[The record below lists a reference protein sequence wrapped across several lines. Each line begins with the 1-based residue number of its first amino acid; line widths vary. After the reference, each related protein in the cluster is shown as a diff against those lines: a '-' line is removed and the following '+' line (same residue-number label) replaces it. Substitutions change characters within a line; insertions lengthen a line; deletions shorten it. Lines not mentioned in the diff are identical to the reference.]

1 MILKT
6 FIKQFPGGSFP
17 TLIETES
24 GSRYVLKMRGAGNAG
39 VSLLSEFIANKI
51 ANKLHWPVPDVDW
64 VCIPDNFP
72 WIFGTDE
79 FDDIVQKSYGWNLAL
94 EYVPHANQANLKF
107 IETADEVLLN
117 RIYAL
122 DLFFINVDRTENAS
136 NFLKDEKG
144 KIWIIDHGA
153 LGLFQTIDIRRKDLF
168 SNHIFYKILQKKEF
182 VYDPIIHDTQ
192 LFSETIDLIPHSIM
206 TEAGFTKETLLN
218 RIKARIN
225 HLSQ

>member
-1 MILKT
+1 M
-6 FIKQFPGGSFP
+6 
-17 TLIETES
+17 
-24 GSRYVLKMRGAGNAG
+24 
-39 VSLLSEFIANKI
+39 
-51 ANKLHWPVPDVDW
+51 
-64 VCIPDNFP
+64 
-72 WIFGTDE
+72 
-79 FDDIVQKSYGWNLAL
+79 
-94 EYVPHANQANLKF
+94 PHANQANLKF
-107 IETADEVLLN
+107 IETADEALPN
-117 RIYAL
+117 RISTL

-136 NFLKDEKG
+136 NFLKDERD

-225 HLSQ
+225 HLS